1 MLRFYLSKNRQKVLL
16 QPTAALPGSI
26 LSLQEVVTLFW
37 KRRPI
42 IFRRTR
48 LMLLLIGALLHLRL
62 CSRDVTKISSS
73 SQLKVPHQRW
83 HSSLTYNDGYWMVA
97 ELFNKWAI
105 GKLRN
110 WARNWGCGWTWIG
123 PAVGKVG
130 GSGQSLLGERR
141 RRGGVGEERGVN
153 PVPSPN
159 HPPWRGFLG
168 VAHHRWHQPE
178 APNQVFFLH
187 MGKVSWQCNNG
198 GNHKCNSEHYIKRCR
213 RHNRLE
219 GSVLSAK

>member
-1 MLRFYLSKNRQKVLL
+1 MEAGVVVTAGQSHTSPLPVEIRSGTLAMLRFYLSKNRQKVLL

-48 LMLLLIGALLHLRL
+48 LMLLIIGALLHLRL

-97 ELFNKWAI
+97 ELFNK
-105 GKLRN
+105 
-110 WARNWGCGWTWIG
+110 
-123 PAVGKVG
+123 
-130 GSGQSLLGERR
+130 
-141 RRGGVGEERGVN
+141 
-153 PVPSPN
+153 
-159 HPPWRGFLG
+159 
-168 VAHHRWHQPE
+168 
-178 APNQVFFLH
+178 
-187 MGKVSWQCNNG
+187 
-198 GNHKCNSEHYIKRCR
+198 
-213 RHNRLE
+213 
-219 GSVLSAK
+219 